1 MRMLAVT
8 WIKKSDYGDH
18 KRTDIDQSLDID
30 HGIVTNSIKF
40 YTFGQSIYY
49 TYLSGIF
56 KIIKKST
63 LGGK

>member
-1 MRMLAVT
+1 MLAVT

-18 KRTDIDQSLDID
+18 KRTDID

>member
-8 WIKKSDYGDH
+8 WIKKSDYEDH

-30 HGIVTNSIKF
+30 HGIVTNSINF
-40 YTFGQSIYY
+40 YTFGQPIHL

-56 KIIKKST
+56 RIIKNST